1 MVTIQVAQ
9 KKPVQIKAVRFIG
22 KPGELH
28 SIMDWMADNHYV
40 YLVGDANNPDS
51 LRYPDQEPNDDSR
64 PDKGIY
70 IDPATGL
77 LMIRTL
83 EGDVRVSIGDWIIQG
98 VEGEF
103 YPCKDSIFIKTYDI
117 IPF

>member
-9 KKPVQIKAVRFIG
+9 KKPVQIKAVQFTG

-28 SIMDWMADNHYV
+28 SIMGWMEKNGYDHLIGNAAD
-40 YLVGDANNPDS
+40 PDDNS
-51 LRYPDQEPNDDSR
+51 W

-103 YPCKDSIFIKTYDI
+103 YPCKDSIFVKTYDI

>member
-1 MVTIQVAQ
+1 MITIQVVQ
-9 KKPVQIKAVRFIG
+9 KKPVQVNAVRFT
-22 KPGELH
+22 KTRELTL
-28 SIMDWMADNHYV
+28 IMSWLERNQYV
-40 YLVGDANNPDS
+40 FLLGDATDPDS
-51 LRYPDQEPNDDSR
+51 LRYPDQEPDDDSR

-103 YPCKDSIFIKTYDI
+103 YPCKDSIFRKTYDI
-117 IPF
+117 VPF

>member
-28 SIMDWMADNHYV
+28 SIMDWMEKNGYV
-40 YLVGDANNPDS
+40 HLVGDATNPDNM
-51 LRYPDQEPNDDSR
+51 RYPYQEPSDDSR
-64 PDKGIY
+64 PDKGVY
-70 IDPATGL
+70 IDPAIGS

-103 YPCKDSIFIKTYDI
+103 YPCKDSIFTKTYDI
-117 IPF
+117 VPF